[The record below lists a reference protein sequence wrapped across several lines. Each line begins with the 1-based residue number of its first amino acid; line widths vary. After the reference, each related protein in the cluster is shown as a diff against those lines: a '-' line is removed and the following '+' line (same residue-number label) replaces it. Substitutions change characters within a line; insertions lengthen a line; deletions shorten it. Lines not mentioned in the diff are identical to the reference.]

1 MTTEKQS
8 TPITAEGL
16 RGLGMRELP
25 DTDYGASWCAN
36 PSEDCEDCV
45 VCYWERDSAVT
56 YSCTATEYMYT
67 TLGTAPDLEAVADL
81 IDVLR
86 RMNGGGA

>member
-16 RGLGMRELP
+16 RGLGMRPAP
-25 DTDYGASWCAN
+25 DTQHGPSWAMN
-36 PSEDCEDCV
+36 PNDDCGV
-45 VCYWERDSAVT
+45 VYWERDGSVT
-56 YSCTATEYMYT
+56 YVCMATEYLHT
-67 TLGTAPDLEAVADL
+67 PLGTAPDLETIGRL

-86 RMNGGGA
+86 RMNGGDVCSI

>member
-16 RGLGMRELP
+16 RGLGM
-25 DTDYGASWCAN
+25 T
-36 PSEDCEDCV
+36 
-45 VCYWERDSAVT
+45 AVDEKLDWFCLDIGKSQIEILNIT
-56 YSCTATEYMYT
+56 RLVRTSDWSVFATGKK
-67 TLGTAPDLEAVADL
+67 LGTAPDLETVGRL

-86 RMNGGGA
+86 RMNGGG